1 MNETIRRETR
11 VVAQASFLEGG
22 LRVPLIVRW
31 PARVPAGRVDKTTL
45 SSGFDWLPTVLEIA
59 GEIHARLRRD
69 SDEIAYPTRRR
80 RRLAPSRRA
89 RAGRAPPPRRSERRA
104 RVDELRCRRG
114 GRRYA
119 WRDLLGLCEERA
131 LVCQERADMPCTVH
145 PNLLCL
151 VDRRLALLRMPPGT
165 R

>member
-80 RRLAPSRRA
+80 RRLAPGVPELAARLPLDGRSVA
-89 RAGRAPPPRRSERRA
+89 RAWTSSDADAAGAATHGAIFWGSVKKGRSFVRNVPT
-104 RVDELRCRRG
+104 C
-114 GRRYA
+114 
-119 WRDLLGLCEERA
+119 RA
-131 LVCQERADMPCTVH
+131 LCIRTYCAWS
-145 PNLLCL
+145 
-151 VDRRLALLRMPPGT
+151 AAA
-165 R
+165 